1 MCGIAAIFNY
11 RDASPV
17 DRAEMQRYLA
27 YMQRRGPDGQGEWYS
42 PNDHVALGHRRL
54 AIIDLSDS
62 GIQPMTSTS
71 GRSVITFNGE
81 IYNYQELRAQ
91 LMARGHQFKSTSDTE
106 VLLALYEEHGESMV
120 DKLRGMFTF
129 AIWDHTKRGLF
140 IARDHLGIKPLYYSD
155 NGKTFRLASQV
166 KALLAGN
173 AIDTAPE
180 PAGHVGYFLWGHI
193 PDPYTLYKNIH
204 ALPAGSSVWIDA
216 QGPREIKTFCHLPDL
231 FAHAEQ
237 QSSEQGAWGRERAA
251 SSKHAASG
259 SLFPAPCSEQ
269 EEFLRET
276 LLDSVRHH
284 LIADVP
290 VGVFLSAGLDST
302 TLAALSAEAG
312 GNLRTVTLGFDEF
325 RGTAN
330 DETRLAELAAEHY
343 HADHKTIWVTKKD
356 FQADY
361 DRLLKAMDQ
370 PTCDGV
376 NSFFI
381 SAAAQAAGLKV
392 ALSGLGGDELFGG
405 YPSFWEI
412 PPTVRS
418 LGLFRLLPFIGSGFR
433 RVTAGVLNRYTS
445 PKYAGLLEY
454 GGTYGGAYLL
464 RRGMFMPW
472 ELPEILDPEIVREG
486 WKELQTMALL
496 EETTRG
502 IASPH
507 LRVSSLEMNWY
518 MRHQLLRDTDWAS
531 MDHSIEIRTPLV
543 DIDVLRRVAL
553 LLVSANPPTK
563 HDMAGTPRPPLPAAI
578 RSRPK
583 TGFSVPVRDWL
594 VQENVE
600 MGRDRGL
607 RGWAK
612 LVYNEFTD
620 FAPDQVFPKRAGA
633 SNSSARFFTRLSL
646 AIKKPGRRILIFRIG
661 QLGDTIVALPSIR
674 AVRDHFPDAH
684 LALLC
689 DKHPKKSYVL
699 ASGLFEGTGLFDE
712 FLYYPV
718 TDPGEIPR
726 PWHLISLLAA
736 IRKARFDT
744 LVYLAP
750 SARTSQQMARD
761 KRFFTSAG
769 IKTFIG
775 MHNLPPFPEK
785 VPGRPLEGTM
795 PEVDW
800 LLSRLVKDGIPI
812 PPPGKAVL
820 DLHLGAVE
828 DKNVSAWLRDL
839 SPDGNRPWIGVG
851 IGAKQP
857 VNKWP
862 VERYGEVISELIR
875 RFDVWPVVFGGPGE
889 QPVADQLIQGWGR
902 GYNAAGTLGVR
913 TAAAALKRCVL
924 FIGNDTGTMH
934 LASAAGVP
942 CVGIYSSRQW
952 PGLWE
957 PYGVERKIFR
967 TDIDCEGCGL
977 SECLVRKNEC
987 INTIQPAEV
996 IAACGQILE
1005 KKLGTRS
1012 REQGVRSTA

>member
-11 RDASPV
+11 RDSSPT

-27 YMQRRGPDGQGEWYS
+27 YMQRRGPDGQGQWSS
-42 PNDHVALGHRRL
+42 PNNAVSLGHRRL
-54 AIIDLSDS
+54 AIIDLSDN
-62 GIQPMTSTS
+62 GIQPMTSLS

-81 IYNYQELRAQ
+81 IYNYKELRAD
-91 LMARGHQFKSTSDTE
+91 LEARGHTFRSASDTE
-106 VLLALYEEHGESMV
+106 VLLELYEEYGQAMV

-129 AIWDHTKRGLF
+129 ALWDHTKRGLF

-173 AIDTAPE
+173 AIDTAPN

-204 ALPAGSSVWIDA
+204 ALPAGSSGWIDA
-216 QGPREIKTFCHLPDL
+216 RGPREIKTFCHLPDI
-231 FAHAEQ
+231 FASAE
-237 QSSEQGAWGRERAA
+237 GRAGCPQPAA
-251 SSKHAASG
+251 
-259 SLFPAPCSEQ
+259 LDE
-269 EEFLRET
+269 LREI
-276 LLDSVRHH
+276 LLDTVKHH

-312 GNLRTVTLGFDEF
+312 GNLRTVTLGFNEF

-343 HADHKTIWVTKKD
+343 HADHKTIWITKKD
-356 FQADY
+356 FQANY
-361 DRLLKAMDQ
+361 DRLIHAMDQ

-418 LGLFRLLPFIGSGFR
+418 LSFFRLLPLAGSGFR
-433 RVTAGVLNRYTS
+433 RVTAGLLKRYTS

-486 WKELQTMALL
+486 WKELQTMTILD
-496 EETTRG
+496 ETTRG

-507 LRVSSLEMNWY
+507 LRISALEMSWY
-518 MRHQLLRDTDWAS
+518 MRNQLLRDTDWAS
-531 MDHSIEIRTPLV
+531 MDHSLEIRTPLV
-543 DIDVLRRVAL
+543 DIEVLRAVAP
-553 LLVSANPPTK
+553 LLVSASPPTK
-563 HDMAGTPRPPLPAAI
+563 QDMARTPRPELPGAI
-578 RSRPK
+578 FNRPK

-612 LVYNEFTD
+612 LVYNQFID
-620 FAPDQVFPKRAGA
+620 FAPDQVFPRRTETVTSPLRSSSRLARA
-633 SNSSARFFTRLSL
+633 
-646 AIKKPGRRILIFRIG
+646 IEKPRRRILVFRIG

-674 AVRDHFPDAH
+674 AVRDHFPGAH

-699 ASGLFEGTGLFDE
+699 ASDLFEGAGLFDE

-736 IRKARFDT
+736 IRKGRFDT

-750 SARTSQQMARD
+750 SARTAPQMARD

-775 MHNLPPFPEK
+775 MHNFPPFPKK
-785 VPGRPLEGTM
+785 VPGKPLAGVM

-800 LLSRLVKDGIPI
+800 LLSRLVKDGITV
-812 PPPGKAVL
+812 PPPGQAVL

-828 DKNVSAWLRDL
+828 GKKVSVWLRDL
-839 SPDGNRPWIGVG
+839 APDGNRPWVGIG

-862 VERYGEVISELIR
+862 VDRYGEVIAELIR
-875 RFDVWPVVFGGPGE
+875 RFDIWPVVFGGSEEKPIGE
-889 QPVADQLIQGWGR
+889 QLIHAWGR
-902 GYNAAGTLGVR
+902 GYNAAGSLGVR
-913 TAAAALKRCVL
+913 PAAAALKHCAL

-934 LASAAGVP
+934 LASTAGIP

-952 PGLWE
+952 PGSWE

-996 IAACGQILE
+996 ITACADILE
-1005 KKLGTRS
+1005 RASKASKLPLHS
-1012 REQGVRSTA
+1012 V